1 MIHSHE
7 RVAKIMNRF
16 WLKITVV
23 TVLAAALVAVVTV
36 GLLKPRQTRPVS
48 QSPDTA
54 PMLDAERR
62 DAEGPALEQAR
73 YDSKMPGPASMAG
86 KATQPGEFSAEQ
98 QQQAIRDYYLAE
110 DGVGPS
116 PPGGSVPQRVGQ
128 PLPPSAQQHGRRF
141 FVPDLQ
147 MGSTSPAT
155 AASSLV

>member
-62 DAEGPALEQAR
+62 DAE
-73 YDSKMPGPASMAG
+73 
-86 KATQPGEFSAEQ
+86 
-98 QQQAIRDYYLAE
+98 
-110 DGVGPS
+110 
-116 PPGGSVPQRVGQ
+116 
-128 PLPPSAQQHGRRF
+128 
-141 FVPDLQ
+141 
-147 MGSTSPAT
+147 
-155 AASSLV
+155 